1 MVSLPSTSGVLR
13 LSVVVALATVALL
26 LTSPALSQ
34 QPSEREDGVMPRPSN
49 ESASPNLPGWA
60 EPSGPGIRKEDETRS
75 RPRSGVSSRELSGSM
90 QTNQPSLPGDPNQVP
105 VDGGLALL
113 AAAGAG
119 YAVRKLNEDE
129 EDDEDPA

>member
-1 MVSLPSTSGVLR
+1 MVSLSSTSGVLR
-13 LSVVVALATVALL
+13 LSVVVTLATVALL

-34 QPSEREDGVMPRPSN
+34 VHQERDQDVIDRPSD
-49 ESASPNLPGWA
+49 ESVSPSLPGWA
-60 EPSGPGIRKEDETRS
+60 RPAEPSVSDPQ
-75 RPRSGVSSRELSGSM
+75 SSRSPAREGSSVDESM
-90 QTNQPSLPGDPNQVP
+90 RTNAPPPGGEPIP